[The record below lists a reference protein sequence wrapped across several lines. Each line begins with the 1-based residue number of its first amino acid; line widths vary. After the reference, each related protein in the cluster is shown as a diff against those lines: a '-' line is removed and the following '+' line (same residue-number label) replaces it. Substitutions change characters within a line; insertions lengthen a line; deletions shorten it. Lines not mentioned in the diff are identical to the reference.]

1 MKSTDKEGGGKRVEV
16 LQGGTFGLKTEKTL
30 LGVGSEL
37 SDGSSSGPDLR
48 VVNDVEL
55 LRKGRGKRQRRTQTT
70 KSAHQKSKCELEV
83 S

>member
-1 MKSTDKEGGGKRVEV
+1 M
-16 LQGGTFGLKTEKTL
+16 LQGGTFGLETEQTL

-55 LRKGRGKRQRRTQTT
+55 LQKGKGGEKEANTDHTVRTPT
-70 KSAHQKSKCELEV
+70 SKVRTSSL
-83 S
+83 